1 MKKLHKI
8 SLGEV
13 ENVST
18 QWEGKVTSYIP
29 LAERLLIDFKKYK
42 PYWIKTGIGYS
53 ERLVYALS

>member
-13 ENVST
+13 ENVFI

-29 LAERLLIDFKKYK
+29 LAERLLIDF
-42 PYWIKTGIGYS
+42 IKI
-53 ERLVYALS
+53 